1 VHVVWTNFIQAK
13 LHLSTSS
20 SSSSA
25 DLLRLFGTALHQVVT
40 RLYNSHRV
48 DASRLLVIDRAGS
61 SSPTSSMVII
71 ADNHLHQRTPSR
83 RRHHRPW
90 SSSTPTKSSPSP
102 TSDAAQLQ
110 EENPGLIPDIFNHYN
125 LIAIDNY
132 HFVFV
137 HHDLAVR
144 VAV

>member
-40 RLYNSHRV
+40 RLYNSHGV

-61 SSPTSSMVII
+61 SSLTSSMVII
-71 ADNHLHQRTPSR
+71 ADNHLHQ
-83 RRHHRPW
+83 
-90 SSSTPTKSSPSP
+90 
-102 TSDAAQLQ
+102 
-110 EENPGLIPDIFNHYN
+110 
-125 LIAIDNY
+125 
-132 HFVFV
+132 
-137 HHDLAVR
+137 
-144 VAV
+144 